1 MQLSPAAPRTAA
13 PLGVTVNVSTAL
25 DMARPS
31 TGMRRAE
38 HLAVGFTSPDDR
50 LDASVDVYDPLWDGP
65 VAEPNS
71 PEDWHA
77 TRSASASPA
86 IRNAVTALEASV
98 ATLDLGKLRSSD
110 TEPGSYATLH
120 LHYAER
126 PANLGTLRPYQERD
140 GSWVVPVRT
149 SIGDLFQN
157 PALLPIVD
165 AARAVLVAAR

>member
-1 MQLSPAAPRTAA
+1 MQISPAAPRAAA
-13 PLGVTVNVSTAL
+13 PTGVTVNVSTAL

-31 TGMRRAE
+31 TGMRRSE
-38 HLAVGFTSPDDR
+38 RLEVGFTAPDAR

-65 VAEPNS
+65 VAEPNH
-71 PEDWHA
+71 PDDWHE

-86 IRNAVTALEASV
+86 ISSAVAALRASL
-98 ATLDLGKLRSSD
+98 ATIDLAKVRAGDLA
-110 TEPGSYATLH
+110 PGSYATLH
-120 LHYAER
+120 LRYAER
-126 PANLGTLRPYQERD
+126 PANVGTLRPYQDRD